1 MRVDRSEKPGV
12 TNLLEIQA
20 AATGRAPEDV
30 AAGYSQYGALK
41 ADTGEAVVELLA
53 PIQARYAELLADPGE
68 LASLL
73 AKGADK
79 ARAVAS
85 KTLARAYDAVGLLP
99 AG

>member
-1 MRVDRSEKPGV
+1 M
-12 TNLLEIQA
+12 
-20 AATGRAPEDV
+20 
-30 AAGYSQYGALK
+30 
-41 ADTGEAVVELLA
+41 
-53 PIQARYAELLADPGE
+53 ADPGE

>member
-1 MRVDRSEKPGV
+1 M
-12 TNLLEIQA
+12 
-20 AATGRAPEDV
+20 
-30 AAGYSQYGALK
+30 
-41 ADTGEAVVELLA
+41 AD
-53 PIQARYAELLADPGE
+53 PAELA
-68 LASLL
+68 ALL